1 MTEKELASR
10 QKQESKRKL
19 VKIKQTSGCVDC
31 GENNHI
37 VLDFDH
43 IKDKKYNMVNWAS
56 TIIGII
62 LGFSAVLGLIKE
74 SGKNAAIEEN
84 IAAQTQKQWELRQID
99 SKTINDLK
107 VKLSAMESDI
117 EWLKRGHK
125 TVDSQ

>member
-1 MTEKELASR
+1 MVE
-10 QKQESKRKL
+10 
-19 VKIKQTSGCVDC
+19 
-31 GENNHI
+31 
-37 VLDFDH
+37 
-43 IKDKKYNMVNWAS
+43 KDKKYNMVNWAS